1 MKKKMGLS
9 TKIVIGMFAGVVLGL
24 LFGSYIN
31 VFQIVGDIFMRL
43 LTMAVV
49 PLIFINIIAG
59 ITQMDDI
66 KGFGRTGIKLFIY
79 YLCTMT
85 VAVMLGVIFG
95 FLIEPGVGLVLD
107 QAAKP
112 PSPEKITFIKVI
124 TDFFPAN
131 GIGAMAQGKL
141 VQVILF
147 AIFIGIATLMLPAEE
162 KKRISGFFT
171 LMAKLMIRLIM
182 IIMELS
188 PYGIAALTA
197 VTVAKFGTSI
207 FGPLAKFVIAIYL
220 AMIVQV
226 LIVYF
231 PVLFAFV
238 RIWPLEF
245 IRRSAPIWITAAT
258 TCSSQATLPVEMETA
273 QNKMGLPAK
282 IVNFALPL
290 GATMNSDG
298 NAAWFGLIAVFT
310 AQIFGLPMDA
320 GSILQVAFLGVVL
333 CLGSP
338 GLPGG
343 IFVATAIFMTALGYP
358 IEVSAM
364 LMGIFRVMDIGLTI
378 MNTTGDV
385 VGVFVVSGIEKEFDR
400 KTSSYWDAAPTN
412 PKVDAI

>member
-1 MKKKMGLS
+1 MKKKMGLT
-9 TKIVIGMFAGVVLGL
+9 TKIVIGMIAGVVLGL

-31 VFQIVGDIFMRL
+31 VFQTVGDIFMRL
-43 LTMAVV
+43 LRMAVV

-59 ITQMDDI
+59 ISQMDDI

-79 YLCTMT
+79 YLSTMT
-85 VAVMLGVIFG
+85 VAVLLGVIFG
-95 FLIEPGVGLVLD
+95 FLIGPGVGVAID

-112 PSPEKITFIKVI
+112 PGAESTSFVKVI
-124 TDFFPAN
+124 SDFVPAN
-131 GIGAMAQGKL
+131 GIEAMAQGKL

-147 AIFIGIATLMLPAEE
+147 AIFIGIAILMLPPEE
-162 KKRISGFFT
+162 KKRVSGFFA
-171 LMAKLMIRLIM
+171 LMAKLMIRVIM
-182 IIMELS
+182 IVMELS

-197 VTVAKFGTSI
+197 VTVAKFGASI

-220 AMIVQV
+220 AMIAHV

-238 RIWPLEF
+238 RIRPLEF
-245 IRRSAPIWITAAT
+245 IRRSTPIWMTAAT

-273 QNKMGLPAK
+273 QNKLGLPAK

-310 AQIFGLPMDA
+310 SQIFGLPMDA

-343 IFVATAIFMTALGYP
+343 IFVATAIFLTALGYP
-358 IEVSAM
+358 VEISAM
-364 LMGIFRVMDIGLTI
+364 LMGIFRVMDIGLTVL
-378 MNTTGDV
+378 NTTGDV

-400 KTSSYWDAAPTN
+400 KTSPYWDAAPAN
-412 PKVDAI
+412 LKADAT

>member
-1 MKKKMGLS
+1 MKKKMGLT

-31 VFQIVGDIFMRL
+31 LFQTIGDIFMKL
-43 LTMAVV
+43 LRMAVV

-59 ITQMDDI
+59 ISQMDDI

-85 VAVMLGVIFG
+85 FAVLLGVVFG
-95 FLIEPGVGLVLD
+95 FIVNPGAGVTLD

-112 PSPEKITFIKVI
+112 PAAESTSFIKVI
-124 TDFFPAN
+124 TDFVPAN
-131 GIGAMAQGKL
+131 GIEAMAQGKL

-147 AIFIGIATLMLPAEE
+147 AIFIGIAILMLRPED
-162 KKRISGFFT
+162 KKRVSGFFT
-171 LMAKLMIRLIM
+171 LMARLMIRVIM
-182 IIMELS
+182 IVMELS

-197 VTVAKFGTSI
+197 VTVAKFGASI
-207 FGPLAKFVIAIYL
+207 FGPLAKFVFAVYL
-220 AMIVQV
+220 ALIAQV
-226 LIVYF
+226 IIVYF
-231 PVLFAFV
+231 PVLYLFV
-238 RIWPLEF
+238 RIKPMEF
-245 IRRSAPIWITAAT
+245 IRRATPIWMTAAT

-310 AQIFGLPMDA
+310 SQIFGLPMTA
-320 GSILQVAFLGVVL
+320 GALIQIAFLGVVL

-343 IFVATAIFMTALGYP
+343 IFVATTIFLTALGYP
-358 IEVSAM
+358 IEISAM
-364 LMGIFRVMDIGLTI
+364 LMGIFRVMDIGLTV
-378 MNTTGDV
+378 MNTVGDV
-385 VGVFVVSGIEKEFDR
+385 VGTFVVSGIEKEFDR
-400 KTSSYWDAAPTN
+400 KTSPLWDAAPPEEKT
-412 PKVDAI
+412 AA

>member
-9 TKIVIGMFAGVVLGL
+9 TKIIIGMIAGVVLGF
-24 LFGSYIN
+24 LFRTHID
-31 VFQIVGDIFMRL
+31 VFQTVGDIFMRL

-59 ITQMDDI
+59 ISQMDDI

-85 VAVMLGVIFG
+85 VAVTLGITFG

-112 PSPEKITFIKVI
+112 PSPEKTTFIKVI
-124 TDFFPAN
+124 IDFFPPN

-147 AIFIGIATLMLPAEE
+147 AIFIGTATLMLPAEE
-162 KKRISGFFT
+162 KLRVSGFFA
-171 LMAKLMIRLIM
+171 LMAKLMIRVIM
-182 IIMELS
+182 IVMELS
-188 PYGIAALTA
+188 PYGIGALTA

-207 FGPLAKFVIAIYL
+207 FGPLAKYVIAIYL
-220 AMIVQV
+220 AVIAQA

-238 RIWPLEF
+238 RIRPLEF
-245 IRRSAPIWITAAT
+245 IRRSAPIWMTAGT
-258 TCSSQATLPVEMETA
+258 TCSSQATLPVAMETA
-273 QNKMGLPAK
+273 QNKLGLPPR
-282 IVNFALPL
+282 IVNFGLPL

-298 NAAWFGLIAVFT
+298 NAIWFGLIAVFT
-310 AQIFGLPMDA
+310 AQIFGFKMDA

-333 CLGSP
+333 SLGAP

-343 IFVATAIFMTALGYP
+343 IFVATTIFMTALGYP

-364 LMGIFRVMDIGLTI
+364 LMGIFRIMDIGLTT
-378 MNTTGDV
+378 MNATGDV
-385 VGVFVVSGIEKEFDR
+385 IGVFAVSGIEKEFDR
-400 KTSSYWDAAPTN
+400 KTSPYWDAATTN
-412 PKVDAI
+412 SES